1 MKNFI
6 ILSALILTFC
16 PDLFGQDDI
25 YNRISI
31 SISSGGAIPVGSF
44 GNKDIISSAIYSTF
58 GPVSNP
64 WLKGIDKSKSGFAE
78 PGYFVNLEMKYML
91 NQSFGLRLRTGY
103 TFNSVWTDG
112 ITQFFSARYGPTKFE
127 HEDYKILHAA
137 PGLGYETKLGIFN
150 LSMAL
155 YSGLALTNFPYYQSI
170 LLWTTTNPPTIWAH
184 EGARPTLKAFLIGG
198 ALNIDYKVTSRFR
211 WSIECSFQNSN
222 FNYTVRTRMI
232 PAGNPNP
239 EINDILKTSLINVGL
254 RVQYNFTSRHTK
266 SSASE

>member
-1 MKNFI
+1 
-6 ILSALILTFC
+6 
-16 PDLFGQDDI
+16 
-25 YNRISI
+25 
-31 SISSGGAIPVGSF
+31 
-44 GNKDIISSAIYSTF
+44 
-58 GPVSNP
+58 
-64 WLKGIDKSKSGFAE
+64 
-78 PGYFVNLEMKYML
+78 MKYML

-170 LLWTTTNPPTIWAH
+170 LLWTTTNPLTIWAH
-184 EGARPTLKAFLIGG
+184 DGARPTLKAFLIGG
-198 ALNIDYKVTSRFR
+198 ILNIDYKVTSRFR
-211 WSIECSFQNSN
+211 WGIECSFQNSN

-232 PAGNPNP
+232 PGGIPNP
-239 EINDILKTSLINVGL
+239 EINDILKTSLINAGL
-254 RVQYNFTSRHTK
+254 RVQYNFASRHTK